1 MTESAK
7 TIIDVSS
14 AFARWTASHVV
25 TVGAV
30 IGSILPMLVILE
42 WVHWD
47 SAKLAAMQMGV
58 VGIVTA
64 ITGTGMMTKKRAGE
78 RVEEEKAKVEIR
90 AEQKADA
97 KIAAMVTDTS
107 SGTFKAP
114 TL

>member
-14 AFARWTASHVV
+14 AFGGWVSNHVV
-25 TVGAV
+25 TLGAV
-30 IGSILPMLVILE
+30 IGSVLPMLVILE

-78 RVEEEKAKVEIR
+78 RIEEESERKSSIKAEAKV
-90 AEQKADA
+90 AQMMD
-97 KIAAMVTDTS
+97 
-107 SGTFKAP
+107 SGVFKAP
-114 TL
+114 DGSIP